1 MRMPYM
7 NSDLEVKIMEVVDK
21 ITGLYDGREDRIPEL
36 AKKLDVSVEDIRK
49 TLKVCNYS
57 HTIKRTPENAL
68 QGQLIN
74 GVISPDKFPFLEK
87 YIGRE

>member
-1 MRMPYM
+1 M
-7 NSDLEVKIMEVVDK
+7 NSDVGLKIMELVDK
-21 ITGLYDGREDRIPEL
+21 ITKQYDGREDRIPEL
-36 AKKLDVSVEDIRK
+36 AKKLDMSIEDVRK

-74 GVISPDKFPFLEK
+74 GMISPDKFPFLEK
-87 YIGRE
+87 YKGRE

>member
-1 MRMPYM
+1 M
-7 NSDLEVKIMEVVDK
+7 NSDKELKIMELVDK
-21 ITGLYDGREDRIPEL
+21 ITQQYDGREDRIPEL
-36 AKKLDVSVEDIRK
+36 ARKLGILVEDIKK
-49 TLKVCNYS
+49 TLKACNYS

-87 YIGRE
+87 YIERE